1 MQDNEPLNS
10 NFKDALLNRL
20 PDRMPFWNLLGIEFV
35 DVERGWAKMR
45 MPFAQKLTNS
55 AGISHGGALFSLA
68 DSAGSMALVSMAAR
82 GEVVTTVEMKIN
94 FLKPFDGGEVVAEA
108 SILHCG
114 KTTVL
119 GEIDLKN
126 ENNDLIA
133 KATATFLRK
142 RSPH

>member
-1 MQDNEPLNS
+1 MPHNEPLNP

-20 PDRMPFWNLLGIEFV
+20 PDRMAFWQLLGIEFV
-35 DVERGWAKMR
+35 DVGRGWAKMH

-55 AGISHGGALFSLA
+55 AGISHGGALFTLA
-68 DSAGSMALVSMAAR
+68 DSAGSMALVSMAAK

-94 FLKPFDGGEVVAEA
+94 FLKPFDGGNVMAEA

-114 KTTVL
+114 KTTAL
-119 GEIDLKN
+119 GEIDLKI
-126 ENNDLIA
+126 ENGDLIA

-142 RSPH
+142 RSQH